1 VLVEAVLAVAAG
13 KPYIVPAVAQEL
25 AMRSLARDGDGAES
39 LSPREFEV
47 LRMLVDGRPVGDI
60 ARSLGL
66 TSKTVANHQSALRQ
80 KLGAGTAVQLLQAA
94 ARLGLVPKAPAA

>member
-1 VLVEAVLAVAAG
+1 L
-13 KPYIVPAVAQEL
+13 
-25 AMRSLARDGDGAES
+25 

-47 LRMLVDGRPVGDI
+47 LRLLVDGRPVAEI

-66 TSKTVANHQSALRQ
+66 TAKTVANHQSALRQ